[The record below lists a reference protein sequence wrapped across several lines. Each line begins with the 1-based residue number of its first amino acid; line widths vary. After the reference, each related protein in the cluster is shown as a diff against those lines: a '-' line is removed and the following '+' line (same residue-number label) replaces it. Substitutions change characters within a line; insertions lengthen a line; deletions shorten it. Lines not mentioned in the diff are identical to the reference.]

1 MLRSV
6 STSAL
11 LLIMLLGLSPVA
23 EASYATIKTTLGTIV
38 VELDDEK
45 APISVANFKTYAK
58 EGFYDKTLFHRVIPG
73 FMVQGGGFDHHGA
86 YPQTMHKK
94 PGAKAGIK
102 NEWTNGEKNKRATL
116 AMARLGNQPDS
127 ATNQFFINLA
137 DNDFLD
143 QPRDGA
149 GYAVFGKVIG
159 GMDVVDKIAG
169 VPTTTFTIGGRP
181 MGDVPTKP
189 VMIESIAF
197 VTKAEADKAM
207 VADAQARVDA
217 LQAELDAAKK
227 ALEALK
233 KGGE

>member
-149 GYAVFGKVIG
+149 GYAVFAKVIG

-169 VPTTTFTIGGRP
+169 VPTTRLPNG
-181 MGDVPTKP
+181 MSDVPTQP
-189 VMIESIAF
+189 MMIESIAF
-197 VTKAEADKAM
+197 VTKAEADKAI

-217 LQAELDAAKK
+217 LQSQLDAAKK

>member
-6 STSAL
+6 STYSL
-11 LLIMLLGLSPVA
+11 LLIMLLGLSSVA

-45 APISVANFKTYAK
+45 APISVANFKMYAE

-102 NEWTNGEKNKRATL
+102 NEWTNGQKNKRATL

-159 GMDVVDKIAG
+159 GMDVVDQIAG
-169 VPTTTFTIGGRP
+169 VPTMRLPNG
-181 MGDVPTKP
+181 MSDVPNQP
-189 VMIESIAF
+189 LMIESIAF
-197 VTKAEADKAM
+197 VTKAEADKA
-207 VADAQARVDA
+207 VIADAQARVDA

>member
-149 GYAVFGKVIG
+149 GYAVFAKVIG

-169 VPTTTFTIGGRP
+169 VPTTRLPNG
-181 MGDVPTKP
+181 MSDVPTQP
-189 VMIESIAF
+189 MMIESIAF
-197 VTKAEADKAM
+197 VTKAEADKAI

-217 LQAELDAAKK
+217 LQSQLDAAKK

-233 KGGE
+233 NGGE

>member
-6 STSAL
+6 STYSL
-11 LLIMLLGLSPVA
+11 LLIMLLGLSSVA

-45 APISVANFKTYAK
+45 APISVANFKMYAK

-102 NEWTNGEKNKRATL
+102 NEWTNGEKNQRATL

-169 VPTTTFTIGGRP
+169 VPTTTFTIGGQR

-189 VMIESIAF
+189 MMIESIAF
-197 VTKAEADKAM
+197 VTKAEADEAM

-227 ALEALK
+227 TLEALK

>member
-1 MLRSV
+1 
-6 STSAL
+6 
-11 LLIMLLGLSPVA
+11 MLLGLSPVA

-149 GYAVFGKVIG
+149 GYAVFAKVIG

-169 VPTTTFTIGGRP
+169 VPTTRLPNG
-181 MGDVPTKP
+181 MSDVPTQP
-189 VMIESIAF
+189 MMIESIAF
-197 VTKAEADKAM
+197 VTKAEADKAI

-217 LQAELDAAKK
+217 LQSQLDAAKK

>member
-6 STSAL
+6 STSVL
-11 LLIMLLGLSPVA
+11 LLIMLLGFSPVA

-38 VELDDEK
+38 IELDDEK
-45 APISVANFKTYAK
+45 APISVANFKMYAK
-58 EGFYDKTLFHRVIPG
+58 EGFYDKTLFHRVIPE

-94 PGAKAGIK
+94 PGAKAAIK
-102 NEWTNGEKNKRATL
+102 NEWTNGQKNKRATL

-149 GYAVFGKVIG
+149 GYAVFAKVIG
-159 GMDVVDKIAG
+159 GMDVVDQIAG
-169 VPTTTFTIGGRP
+169 VPTMRLPNG
-181 MGDVPTKP
+181 MSDVPNQP

-197 VTKAEADKAM
+197 VTKAEADKA
-207 VADAQARVDA
+207 VIADAQARVDA

>member
-1 MLRSV
+1 MLRSA
-6 STSAL
+6 STYAL
-11 LLIMLLGLSPVA
+11 LLIMLLGLSSVA
-23 EASYATIKTTLGTIV
+23 EASYATIKTTLGTVV

-45 APISVANFKTYAK
+45 APISVANFKMYAK

-73 FMVQGGGFDHHGA
+73 FMVQAGGFDHHGA

-181 MGDVPTKP
+181 MGDGPTKP

>member
-102 NEWTNGEKNKRATL
+102 NEWGNGLKNRRGTL

-149 GYAVFGKVIG
+149 GYAVFAKVVS
-159 GMDVVDKIAG
+159 GMNVVDEIAG
-169 VPTTTFTIGGRP
+169 TPTTRLPNG
-181 MGDVPTKP
+181 MADVPQEP
-189 VMIESIAF
+189 VMIES
-197 VTKAEADKAM
+197 VTILSKEKAMATMVQEAEARVKA
-207 VADAQARVDA
+207 
-217 LQAELDAAKK
+217 LEAELAAAKK
-227 ALEALK
+227 AVETLK
-233 KGGE
+233 KGGGE

>member
-149 GYAVFGKVIG
+149 GYAVFAKVIG

-169 VPTTTFTIGGRP
+169 VPTTQLPNG
-181 MGDVPTKP
+181 MSDVPTQP
-189 VMIESIAF
+189 MMIESIAF
-197 VTKAEADKAM
+197 VTKAEADKAI

-217 LQAELDAAKK
+217 LQSQLDAAKK

-233 KGGE
+233 KGGA

>member
-11 LLIMLLGLSPVA
+11 LLIILLGLSPVV

-45 APISVANFKTYAK
+45 APISVANFKMYAK

-102 NEWTNGEKNKRATL
+102 NEWTNGQKNKRATL

-169 VPTTTFTIGGRP
+169 VPTTRLPNG
-181 MGDVPTKP
+181 MGDVPTQP
-189 VMIESIAF
+189 MMIESIAF
-197 VTKAEADKAM
+197 VTKAEADKAI

>member
-11 LLIMLLGLSPVA
+11 LLIILLGLSPVA

-45 APISVANFKTYAK
+45 APISVANFKMYAK

-102 NEWTNGEKNKRATL
+102 NEWTNGQKNKRATL

-169 VPTTTFTIGGRP
+169 VPTTRLPNG
-181 MGDVPTKP
+181 MGDVPTQP
-189 VMIESIAF
+189 MMIEAIAF
-197 VTKAEADKAM
+197 VTKAEADKAI

>member
-11 LLIMLLGLSPVA
+11 LLIILLGLSPVA

-45 APISVANFKTYAK
+45 APISVANFKMYAK

-102 NEWTNGEKNKRATL
+102 NEWTNGQKNKRATL

-169 VPTTTFTIGGRP
+169 VPTTRLPNG
-181 MGDVPTKP
+181 MGDVPTQP
-189 VMIESIAF
+189 MMIESIAF
-197 VTKAEADKAM
+197 VTNAEADKAI

>member
-11 LLIMLLGLSPVA
+11 LLIILLGLSPVA

-45 APISVANFKTYAK
+45 APISVANFKMYAK

-102 NEWTNGEKNKRATL
+102 NEWTNGQKNKRATL

-169 VPTTTFTIGGRP
+169 VPTTQP
-181 MGDVPTKP
+181 M
-189 VMIESIAF
+189 MIESIAF
-197 VTKAEADKAM
+197 VTKAEADKAI

>member
-1 MLRSV
+1 
-6 STSAL
+6 
-11 LLIMLLGLSPVA
+11 VA

-45 APISVANFKTYAK
+45 APISVANFKMYAK

-102 NEWTNGEKNKRATL
+102 NEWTNGQKNKRATL

-169 VPTTTFTIGGRP
+169 VPTTRLPNG
-181 MGDVPTKP
+181 MGDVPTQP
-189 VMIESIAF
+189 MMIESIAF
-197 VTKAEADKAM
+197 VTKAEADKAID
-207 VADAQARVDA
+207 ADAQARVDA

-233 KGGE
+233 KGGK

>member
-11 LLIMLLGLSPVA
+11 LLIILLGLSPVA

-45 APISVANFKTYAK
+45 APISVANFKMYAK

-102 NEWTNGEKNKRATL
+102 NEWTNGQKNKRATL

-169 VPTTTFTIGGRP
+169 VPTTRLPNG
-181 MGDVPTKP
+181 MGDVPTQP
-189 VMIESIAF
+189 MMIESIAF
-197 VTKAEADKAM
+197 VTKAEADKAII
-207 VADAQARVDA
+207 ADAQARVDA

>member
-11 LLIMLLGLSPVA
+11 LLIILLGLSPVA

-45 APISVANFKTYAK
+45 APISVANFKMYAK

-102 NEWTNGEKNKRATL
+102 NEWTNGQKNKRATL

-169 VPTTTFTIGGRP
+169 VPTTRLPNG
-181 MGDVPTKP
+181 MGDVPTQP
-189 VMIESIAF
+189 MMIESIAF
-197 VTKAEADKAM
+197 VTKAEADKAI

>member
-6 STSAL
+6 STYSL
-11 LLIMLLGLSPVA
+11 LLVAVLGLSRVA
-23 EASYATIKTTLGTIV
+23 DASYATIKTTLGTIV
-38 VELDDEK
+38 VELDEEK
-45 APISVANFKTYAK
+45 APISVENFTMYAK

-102 NEWTNGEKNKRATL
+102 NEWTNGVMNKRATL
-116 AMARLGNQPDS
+116 AMARVGGQPDS

-137 DNDFLD
+137 DNDFLN

-149 GYAVFGKVIG
+149 AYAVFGKVIG
-159 GMDVVDKIAG
+159 GMDVVDRIAG
-169 VPTTTFTIGGRP
+169 VPTTTFGIQGQA
-181 MGDVPTKP
+181 MNDVPTQP
-189 VMIESIAF
+189 IMIESIAF
-197 VTKAEADKAM
+197 VTKAEADKAI
-207 VADAQARVDA
+207 VANAQARVDA
-217 LQAELDAAKK
+217 LQAQLDAAKK

-233 KGGE
+233 KGGA

>member
-11 LLIMLLGLSPVA
+11 LLIILLGLSPVA

-45 APISVANFKTYAK
+45 APISVANFKMYAK

-102 NEWTNGEKNKRATL
+102 NEWTNGQKNKRATL

-169 VPTTTFTIGGRP
+169 VPTTRLSNG
-181 MGDVPTKP
+181 MGDVPTQP
-189 VMIESIAF
+189 MMIESIAF
-197 VTKAEADKAM
+197 VTNAEADKAI

>member
-1 MLRSV
+1 MLRSLRSV

-38 VELDDEK
+38 VELDDAK
-45 APISVANFKTYAK
+45 APISVANFKMYAK

-149 GYAVFGKVIG
+149 GYAVFAKVIG
-159 GMDVVDKIAG
+159 GMGVVDKIAG
-169 VPTTTFTIGGRP
+169 VPTTQLPNG
-181 MGDVPTKP
+181 MGDVPTQP
-189 VMIESIAF
+189 IMIESIAF
-197 VTKAEADKAM
+197 VTKAEADKAI

-217 LQAELDAAKK
+217 LQAQLDAAKK
-227 ALEALK
+227 ALEDLK